1 MRAWNYAIAAG
12 DRFEESFSLGHF
24 KAPGY
29 HLRVYAPNGFYR
41 EFKGDRQD
49 PPLVIGYQPE
59 QHHLDPSQLTGNLEI
74 TLHNR
79 SGKNLTV
86 LVEDLAYG
94 QPTVHLTVEP
104 GKQKTVIDLSNSH
117 RWYDARIIVED
128 YDSFAQ
134 HVAGRVETGQAGKTD
149 PQMG

>member
-1 MRAWNYAIAAG
+1 NPDFVFGHQTRGVPFLVYAVGEYKKAESDAYERMRAWNYAIAAG

-74 TLHNR
+74 TLH
-79 SGKNLTV
+79 
-86 LVEDLAYG
+86 
-94 QPTVHLTVEP
+94 
-104 GKQKTVIDLSNSH
+104 
-117 RWYDARIIVED
+117 
-128 YDSFAQ
+128 
-134 HVAGRVETGQAGKTD
+134 
-149 PQMG
+149 